1 MLSKRNTKKS
11 NPTQKIKVMKCIS
24 NEESQNYVPYERTPL
39 SPQPAYFSI
48 FKDSDDWELVKYFTQ
63 RFRQSVNGNNGD
75 QSVYILESSSMPEMV
90 KIGHTKGDP
99 IDRANTL
106 SKSTG
111 VPTPFNVVYSYSCFN
126 AERIEKAVHK
136 HFRKQRVNSQREFFY
151 INVDEAIK
159 IIESLGDTLD

>member
-1 MLSKRNTKKS
+1 MKR
-11 NPTQKIKVMKCIS
+11 IS
-24 NEESQNYVPYERTPL
+24 NEEAQNYVPYERTPL

-48 FKDSDDWELVKYFTQ
+48 FIDDEGWEEVKYYTS

-75 QSVYILESSSMPEMV
+75 QYVYILESSSMPEMV
-90 KIGHTKGDP
+90 KIGYTKSDP
-99 IDRANTL
+99 NERANTL

-126 AERIEKAVHK
+126 GERIEKAVHK
-136 HFRKQRVNSQREFFY
+136 HFRKKRVNSQREFFY
-151 INVDEAIK
+151 VSVDEAIK